1 MRAAAAPGRD
11 LGDKAS
17 VVELQLDSAA
27 GGATAL
33 ELEHTVPRA
42 FAGSGAGVL
51 YVAPGWDIA
60 LKGLDGFLR
69 GEAPAD
75 PVAAENSRETQA
87 FAKEATIAWAAAV
100 EASGT
105 AAAEEM
111 AAAREAALQQWAPD
125 L

>member
-1 MRAAAAPGRD
+1 MTW
-11 LGDKAS
+11 GDEAS
-17 VVELQLDSAA
+17 VVDLRLAAA
-27 GGATAL
+27 GGATML
-33 ELEHTVPRA
+33 ELEHTVPRDV
-42 FAGSGAGVL
+42 AGSGAGVL

-60 LKGLDGFLR
+60 LRSLNGFLR

-75 PVAAENSRETQA
+75 PVAAENSREAQS
-87 FAKEATIAWAAAV
+87 FAKEATLAWAAVV

-105 AAAEEM
+105 ATAEEV